1 MMSKEL
7 STNGEHCIFSVAWL
21 QGNDQFDCMQ
31 LIADKKA
38 DLMQVD
44 PGMGYT
50 GGQYYNLMPV
60 MAEKY
65 TTGKH
70 FVRILQQMCN
80 FV

>member
-1 MMSKEL
+1 MNHAL
-7 STNGEHCIFSVAWL
+7 ALPASVIRGVWF
-21 QGNDQFDCMQ
+21 QGNDQFACMQ

-50 GGQYYNLMPV
+50 GGQYYNLMPI

-65 TTGKH
+65 TTG
-70 FVRILQQMCN
+70 MCRRR
-80 FV
+80 